1 MIKLYRYRLRFK
13 KAFHI
18 AGHRWTFRQGHIVR
32 YSGKGVDIAA
42 EIAPL
47 PGFSSESTHDV
58 HKIFVSNHKDLN
70 DFFKNV
76 DGREDIKHL
85 IDQSNYPPS
94 VQFGICCLALDLISH
109 RNGKADIPGPELESG
124 SSIAANAVVGID
136 CKQTVYSTI
145 KTLYKAG
152 FRTIKLKCGPDA
164 SFFQEIIK
172 KATDVFPDLKFRL
185 DANRSWP
192 KKQAIK
198 ILDGFSG
205 LPIEYC
211 EEPFQFKN
219 LEEIAVLRADSPLPI
234 ALDES
239 IVNFRTLDKILDI
252 HAADVIII
260 KPMILGSIIDL
271 IERFSQDDTHSVNRV
286 CTTSLESGVGRRSVA
301 KAASIFGSAHL
312 AHGLDTGRLM
322 DEDIFTEHLEQ
333 GSPRISIPD
342 CWSTGFSLCNTD
354 KLSEIDL

>member
-18 AGHRWTFRQGHIVR
+18 AGHSWKFRQGYIVR
-32 YSGKGVDIAA
+32 FSGKGMDIAA

-47 PGFSSESTHDV
+47 PGFSSESTRDICKV
-58 HKIFVSNHKDLN
+58 FGTNHKDLN
-70 DFFKNV
+70 DFFLNV
-76 DGREDIKHL
+76 DAQEDIKHL
-85 IDQSNYPPS
+85 ISQSNYPPS

-109 RNGKADIPGPELESG
+109 RNGKADIPGPVVESG

-136 CKQTVYSTI
+136 NRQEVHSTI
-145 KTLYKAG
+145 KSLYTSG
-152 FRTIKLKCGPDA
+152 FRTIKLKCGPDP
-164 SFFQEIIK
+164 SFLQEIIK

-192 KKQAIK
+192 KKHALK

-205 LPIEYC
+205 LSIEYC

-219 LEEIAVLRADSPLPI
+219 LEEIAGLRADSPLPI

-260 KPMILGSIIDL
+260 KPMILGSIVGL
-271 IERFSQDDTHSVNRV
+271 IERFSQDHTHSVNRV

-312 AHGLDTGRLM
+312 AHGLDTGRLL
-322 DEDIFTEHLEQ
+322 DEDIYTEHPEE
-333 GSPRISIPD
+333 GSPRVAIPG
-342 CWSTGFSLCNTD
+342 CWSTGFSQCNTD
-354 KLSEIDL
+354 KLAEIDL